1 MLSVLPFMAI
11 TRRCWFGCPL
21 GFCPLCELLW
31 GKWCPSFPS
40 DPLSNEHLSSPIHP
54 TTPAHKFS
62 LSESLSPIPHCL
74 LADRTDPFASFCRSP
89 SRHSRQCLVEV
100 SFNWNVHLLWLASIA
115 VTVVHQLNGCVSV
128 APLQSEST
136 DGQLLL
142 KILPSYDSICSS
154 FSSFSSPCDPSR
166 SSSLQKDL
174 LPIMNL
180 RSGFKKGRNSN
191 ILGSISMINM
201 RSMSR
206 WSTPQLSFLFLKV

>member
-1 MLSVLPFMAI
+1 L
-11 TRRCWFGCPL
+11 
-21 GFCPLCELLW
+21 
-31 GKWCPSFPS
+31 FPS

-54 TTPAHKFS
+54 TT
-62 LSESLSPIPHCL
+62 
-74 LADRTDPFASFCRSP
+74 LADFRTDPFASFCRSP
-89 SRHSRQCLVEV
+89 SRHSRQCCR
-100 SFNWNVHLLWLASIA
+100 SFLQLECASPLTCIHCSHCCSSTEWLC
-115 VTVVHQLNGCVSV
+115 LSV

-142 KILPSYDSICSS
+142 KILPSYGSICSRS
-154 FSSFSSPCDPSR
+154 PFSLLVSLVPSR

-206 WSTPQLSFLFLKV
+206 

>member
-21 GFCPLCELLW
+21 GFCPLVSFCEENDALHFQVIHCPTNISVLQSIQQLLLISSP
-31 GKWCPSFPS
+31 CRNPYLLFHIVYLLIELILLHPSAGHLHDILGSVLSKFPS
-40 DPLSNEHLSSPIHP
+40 TGMCI
-54 TTPAHKFS
+54 
-62 LSESLSPIPHCL
+62 
-74 LADRTDPFASFCRSP
+74 SFDL
-89 SRHSRQCLVEV
+89 H
-100 SFNWNVHLLWLASIA
+100 
-115 VTVVHQLNGCVSV
+115 
-128 APLQSEST
+128 PLQS
-136 DGQLLL
+136 LLFINWMVVSL
-142 KILPSYDSICSS
+142 LHLCNRSQRMVNYSWRSFHLMAASVVRSPPSRLP
-154 FSSFSSPCDPSR
+154 DPSR